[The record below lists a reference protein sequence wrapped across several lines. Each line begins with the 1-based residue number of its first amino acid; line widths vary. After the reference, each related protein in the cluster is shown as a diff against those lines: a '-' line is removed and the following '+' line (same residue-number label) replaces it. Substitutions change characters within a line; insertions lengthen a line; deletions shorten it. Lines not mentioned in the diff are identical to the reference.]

1 MVSSDVLLIGVVG
14 ALTACAVVG
23 VARCLF
29 PPPPPLEAALAALDW
44 LPPTDE
50 EAARGH
56 SANLASTS
64 LLGASLGRLLRRLA
78 ESAGIDFG
86 TLRADLALMGRPLDA
101 HMGAKALFALGG
113 LLLPGLW
120 TVATSFA
127 GISAPV
133 PAAVA
138 VSLALALAGYVLPD
152 AMLRSEA
159 AARRRTFRQAFGSFL
174 DLVVIGIHGGAGV
187 EAALADASRVGRGWA
202 FGLLASTLDATDF
215 SGETPWTALRRLGD
229 ELAVPELAELAASI
243 SLAGTSGAR
252 VGMSV
257 AAKATAIRER
267 EIAEAEAKAE
277 AATERLAMPTVM
289 MMAGFV
295 ILIGFPALYAV
306 ITGV

>member
-1 MVSSDVLLIGVVG
+1 MVSQGLLLIGVVG
-14 ALTACAVVG
+14 ALTACALVG
-23 VARCLF
+23 ALRCLF
-29 PPPPPLEAALAALDW
+29 PPPLPLAATLAALDW
-44 LPPTDE
+44 LPPDE
-50 EAARGH
+50 EGAGANEV
-56 SANLASTS
+56 NLASTS
-64 LLGASLGRLLRRLA
+64 LLGAYLGRLLRRLG
-78 ESAGIDFG
+78 ETAGMDFG

-113 LLLPGLW
+113 LLLPGIWSAGAAL
-120 TVATSFA
+120 A

-138 VSLALALAGYVLPD
+138 VSLVLAVAGYVVPD
-152 AMLRSEA
+152 AILRSEA

-174 DLVVIGIHGGAGV
+174 DLVVIGIHGGSGV
-187 EAALADASRVGRGWA
+187 EAALMDAARVGRGWA
-202 FGLLASTLDATDF
+202 FAALESTLEATDF
-215 SGETPWTALRRLGD
+215 SGQTPWAALQRLGD
-229 ELAVPELAELAASI
+229 DLAVPELAELAASI

-252 VGMSV
+252 VGASV

-277 AATERLAMPTVM
+277 AATERLAVPTVM

-295 ILIGFPALYAV
+295 VLIGFPALYAV